1 VIFLTNFNEL
11 PPLTLSNHASSKIVQ
26 FLHSLASKMLILK
39 INEKT
44 IATKVEQHFY
54 TKRFYLT
61 YRKQQLKRTLK
72 NNNYL

>member
-1 VIFLTNFNEL
+1 MHQT
-11 PPLTLSNHASSKIVQ
+11 KIVQ

-72 NNNYL
+72 NNNYYL

>member
-1 VIFLTNFNEL
+1 MNQT
-11 PPLTLSNHASSKIVQ
+11 KIVQ

-54 TKRFYLT
+54 TKLFYLT

-72 NNNYL
+72 NSNYL